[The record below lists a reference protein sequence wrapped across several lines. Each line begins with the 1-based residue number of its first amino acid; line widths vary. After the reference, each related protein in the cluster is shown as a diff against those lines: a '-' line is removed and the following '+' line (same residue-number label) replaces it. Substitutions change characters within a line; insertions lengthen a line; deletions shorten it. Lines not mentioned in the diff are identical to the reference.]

1 MQLIVI
7 TGLSGAGK
15 GLATRH
21 FEDFGYFCV
30 DNLPPMLIGSFA
42 ELLER
47 GKIGKAALVVDVRG
61 GEFFSELMGALDALE
76 QSPLD
81 LKILFLDCDDDALI
95 KRFKETRRKHPLDG
109 DDAGLPA
116 AIERE
121 RELLSGLRARADKAI
136 NTSRVTPREL
146 RDELQRTFVDEDDA
160 PGMLIQVESFGFKHG
175 PHAGA
180 DLVFDVRFLPNP
192 NYDRDIG
199 HLDGFCQPIIDYV
212 LSPDITQEF
221 LRRWEDFLLFLVP
234 QFEAEGKAYLT
245 IAVGCT
251 GGRHRSVALTNWLA
265 ARLESAGYRVA
276 ASHRDLAAHA
286 PRDLGEASNS
296 ALSSGGDA
304 PNGASLGRAQNGQ
317 SHGQIQ
323 TFEAPSVR
331 ADGDNL
337 DGGNLDNLK
346 LGGAAQ

>member
-21 FEDFGYFCV
+21 FEDFGFFCV
-30 DNLPPMLIGSFA
+30 DNLPPMLIHSFA

-61 GEFFSELMGALDALE
+61 GEFFSELMGAIDDL
-76 QSPLD
+76 QQTSLD

-109 DDAGLPA
+109 DGEGLPA
-116 AIERE
+116 AIARE
-121 RELLSGLRARADKAI
+121 RELLVPLRERADKVI

-146 RDELQRTFVDEDDA
+146 RDELQRTFVDEESA

-212 LSPDITQEF
+212 MAPAITQEF
-221 LRRWEDFLLFLVP
+221 LRRWEDFLEFLIP

-265 ARLESAGYRVA
+265 ARLETAGHRVA

-286 PRDLGEASNS
+286 PVIADAAVAADAQTNNSHGE
-296 ALSSGGDA
+296 
-304 PNGASLGRAQNGQ
+304 GASRNSSAQ
-317 SHGQIQ
+317 SQ
-323 TFEAPSVR
+323 TFEMQPAVNNSVR
-331 ADGDNL
+331 GD
-337 DGGNLDNLK
+337 
-346 LGGAAQ
+346 AQ